1 MVCSCGCVSSPK
13 YSPGDVV
20 DGVGPASTA
29 VYIVEY
35 DEGRDAYRIAVV
47 APSENGDWVIPF
59 NWDSLDT
66 DPALF
71 TKEDVGNWMNTREVE
86 SRNPLKIDH
95 VSFDDL
101 KAATIRLHELSL
113 TDSP

>member
-1 MVCSCGCVSSPK
+1 MSSPK
-13 YSPGDVV
+13 YASGDIV

-47 APSENGDWVIPF
+47 AQSENDDWAIPY
-59 NWDSLDT
+59 NWDSLDF
-66 DPALF
+66 DPAGL
-71 TKEDVGNWMNTREVE
+71 TREDLGNWMDAGEVE
-86 SRNPLKIDH
+86 SRNPLKIDN

-101 KAATIRLHELSL
+101 KANTVHLHELSL
-113 TDSP
+113 LDSQEHPISGI